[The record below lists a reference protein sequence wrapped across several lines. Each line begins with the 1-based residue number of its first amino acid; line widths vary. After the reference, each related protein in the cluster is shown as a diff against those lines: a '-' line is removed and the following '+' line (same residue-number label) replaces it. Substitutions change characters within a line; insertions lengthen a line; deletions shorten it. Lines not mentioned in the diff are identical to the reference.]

1 MRERSF
7 EILRVGELSLQFEVM
22 IYGAALNERQPLLIL
37 HSQEYPMPPSAAFC
51 EMMWASGY
59 QVIFVRRP
67 GYGRSSPIPGAL
79 LTADAVKSRATLM
92 AEAAIIAALLKTMVL
107 KNPILLAIGSANP
120 VSYRLVHMLP
130 NLALTIFANPVFNQ
144 DVWPDFEPAWFRNM
158 LRQIITSRSGT
169 RVARQGLRY
178 MMTRDPV
185 GFYETILQKNA
196 EDLAYVAA
204 NKSDYEAAGAQS
216 LRTTSEMLYYD
227 VISCLH
233 TDSMLKDDYFDG
245 VNAVV
250 LTGVNTTAHWR
261 AEMERETARLD
272 LPLVLAPAGDIF
284 CAYAS
289 PETVLDL
296 LHQQMSAPIRT
307 AS

>member
-7 EILRVGELSLQFEVM
+7 NILRIGELSLQFEVM
-22 IYGAALNERQPLLIL
+22 IFGGAANERQPLLIL
-37 HSQEYPMPPSAAFC
+37 HSMEYPVPPSVAFC
-51 EMMWASGY
+51 ELMWSAGY
-59 QVIFVRRP
+59 QVIFLRRP
-67 GYGRSSPIPGAL
+67 GFGRSSPIPGAL

-92 AEAAIIAALLKTMVL
+92 AEAAIIAALLKTMAL

-130 NLALTIFANPVFNQ
+130 DLALTVFSNPIFNQ
-144 DVWPDFEPAWFRNM
+144 DIWQVFEPAWFRSM
-158 LRQIITSRSGT
+158 LRQIVTSRSGT
-169 RVARQGLRY
+169 RVATKGLHH
-178 MMTRDPV
+178 MMTQDPV
-185 GFYETILQKNA
+185 GFYETILRKNA

-216 LRTTSEMLYYD
+216 LGTTSEMLYYD

-233 TDSMLKDDYFDG
+233 PDSMLKDDYFDG
-245 VNAVV
+245 VDAVV
-250 LTGVNTTAHWR
+250 LTGADTTDHWR

-289 PETVLDL
+289 PETVVEI
-296 LHQQMSAPIRT
+296 LHQRTKAPVRT